1 MPVDETYVYLHLA
14 GEFVPAGL
22 LTLHQTNDKVVS
34 EFAYGRRY
42 LERENAAPLDPLQL
56 PLIRS
61 EFQTSG
67 VFRAFQD
74 ASPDAWGRHLLDR
87 AAEDEGVVPTEFE
100 YLTVQD
106 QENRIGA
113 IAFGPDLDGPR
124 PTKPSWRPEEISGE
138 RVDFAEM
145 VETVDKILNH
155 EKLSPAQRRFFIRG
169 SSAGGAQPKT
179 LVDYDG
185 KKWIAKF
192 SRELELWPTCRIE
205 LAAMS
210 LAAKCGIRVPFC
222 RVLDVGGRDVF
233 LTERF
238 DRTEGGG
245 REHFLSAMT
254 LIGSDHIERGA
265 YGDIAMAIRK
275 YGDARFIRKDLEEL
289 FRRMVFNVLVNNWD
303 DHLRN
308 HGFLYDPGSGHWR
321 LSPAYDIVPQPQREG
336 EEEKRLTLALGERGS
351 RATIEN
357 ALSRCGDY
365 SLRPEVAKEIV
376 DGMVQVVRRGWEREN
391 AEAGVPADKIRLVEE
406 AYRLVLVRG

>member
-1 MPVDETYVYLHLA
+1 M
-14 GEFVPAGL
+14 
-22 LTLHQTNDKVVS
+22 HQTNDRVVS

-42 LERENAAPLDPLQL
+42 LERKEAAPLDPVQL
-56 PLIRS
+56 PLTRS
-61 EFQTSG
+61 EFQANG

-87 AAEDEGVVPTEFE
+87 AAEEEGVVPTEFE

-124 PTKPSWRPEEISGE
+124 PTRPSWSPDDIPGE
-138 RVDFAEM
+138 RIDFAEM
-145 VETVDKILNH
+145 IQAVDRILNH

-179 LVDYDG
+179 LVEYEG
-185 KKWIAKF
+185 KKWLAKF

-205 LAAMS
+205 LAAMA
-210 LAAKCGIRVPFC
+210 LAARCGIRVPLC
-222 RVLDVGGRDVF
+222 RIINVGGRDVF
-233 LTERF
+233 LIERF
-238 DRTEGGG
+238 DRTDGGG
-245 REHFLSAMT
+245 RVHFLSAMT
-254 LIGSDHIERGA
+254 LIGSDHMERGA

-275 YGDARFIRKDLEEL
+275 YGDTQYIKKDLEEL

-308 HGFLYDPGSGHWR
+308 HGFLYEPGSGHWR

-336 EEEKRLTLALGERGS
+336 DEANRLTLVLGERGS
-351 RATIEN
+351 KATIEN
-357 ALSRCGDY
+357 AISKCGDY
-365 SLRPEVAKEIV
+365 SLDSSTAMQIV
-376 DGMVQVVRRGWEREN
+376 ESMVQTVRQEWKREN
-391 AEAGVPADKIRLVEE
+391 EKAGVPAEKIRLVEE
-406 AYRLVLVRG
+406 AYRVILER

>member
-1 MPVDETYVYLHLA
+1 MPVDETYVYLHLG

-22 LTLHQTNDKVVS
+22 LTMHQTNDRVVS

-42 LERENAAPLDPLQL
+42 LERNDAAPLDPLQL
-56 PLIRS
+56 PLTRS
-61 EFQTSG
+61 EFQTGG

-87 AAEDEGVVPTEFE
+87 AAEDAGVVPSEFE

-113 IAFGPDLDGPR
+113 IAFGPDLNGPR
-124 PTKPSWRPEEISGE
+124 PTKPSWRPEEVPGE
-138 RVDFAEM
+138 KIDFAEM
-145 VETVDKILNH
+145 IRTVDSILNH

-179 LVDYDG
+179 LVDYEG

-205 LAAMS
+205 LAAMA
-210 LAAKCGIRVPFC
+210 LATQCGIRVPHC

-233 LTERF
+233 LIERF
-238 DRTEGGG
+238 DRTESGG
-245 REHFLSAMT
+245 RGHFLSAMT
-254 LIGSDHIERGA
+254 LIGSDHMERGA

-275 YGDARFIRKDLEEL
+275 YGDAQYIRRDLEEL
-289 FRRMVFNVLVNNWD
+289 FRRMVFNVLANNWD

-308 HGFLYDPGSGHWR
+308 HGFLYSPRSGRWR
-321 LSPAYDIVPQPQREG
+321 LSPAYDIVPQPQRDGAEAN
-336 EEEKRLTLALGERGS
+336 RLTLVLGENGT
-351 RATIEN
+351 RATLEN
-357 ALSRCGDY
+357 VLSKCGDY
-365 SLRPEVAKEIV
+365 SLSSEFAAEIV
-376 DGMVQVVRRGWEREN
+376 DKMATMVREGWEKEN
-391 AEAGVPADKIRLVEE
+391 MKAGVPMGKVRLLEE
-406 AYRLVLVRG
+406 AYRVSLER

>member
-1 MPVDETYVYLHLA
+1 MSVNETYVYLHLG

-22 LTLHQTNDKVVS
+22 LTMHQTNDQVVS

-42 LERENAAPLDPLQL
+42 LERKKAASLDPLQL
-56 PLIRS
+56 PLTRS
-61 EFQTSG
+61 DFQAND

-87 AAEDEGVVPTEFE
+87 AAEEEGVVPTEFE

-113 IAFGPDLDGPR
+113 IAFGPDLNGPR
-124 PTKPSWRPEEISGE
+124 PTIPPWRPEEIPGE
-138 RVDFAEM
+138 RLDFAEM
-145 VETVDKILNH
+145 IRTVDRILNH
-155 EKLSPAQRRFFIRG
+155 EELSPAQRRFFIRG

-179 LVDYDG
+179 LVDYEG
-185 KKWIAKF
+185 KKWVAKF

-210 LAAKCGIRVPFC
+210 LAAKCGIRVPHCKVF
-222 RVLDVGGRDVF
+222 DVSGRDVF
-233 LTERF
+233 LAERF
-238 DRTEGGG
+238 DRTEEGG

-254 LIGSDHIERGA
+254 LIGSDHMEYGA

-275 YGDARFIRKDLEEL
+275 YGDARYIKQDLEEL

-308 HGFLYDPGSGHWR
+308 HGFLYSSRSGHWR

-336 EEEKRLTLALGERGS
+336 SDANRLTLVLGDEGAK
-351 RATIEN
+351 ATIEN
-357 ALSRCGDY
+357 ALSKCGDY
-365 SLRPEVAKEIV
+365 SLDSSTAIEIV
-376 DGMVQVVRRGWEREN
+376 ESMVQTVKQEWLQEN
-391 AEAGVPADKIRLVEE
+391 AKAGVPAEKIRLVEE
-406 AYRLVLVRG
+406 AYRVSLER